1 MLESNAHDDVPGN
14 DVSNEVQ
21 SEDVQ
26 SESSEEIQPESV
38 VCYRCNAVYH
48 RPPSLTVS
56 TFAEC
61 DFVCENCRCKDC
73 SIVLGFECECG
84 DKHAEPSQEDSRLC
98 SECHSIRTK
107 VSNLDAELLRMR
119 DNEVYCQD
127 SIYSGVTDC
136 KSKPIPIGE

>member
-61 DFVCENCRCKDC
+61 DFVCENCRCK
-73 SIVLGFECECG
+73 
-84 DKHAEPSQEDSRLC
+84 EDSRLC